1 MDKIGGSSTRA
12 GWRRAPTTATA
23 TATATRSIELFLS
36 PLQIGIHES
45 SKDGVRDEK

>member
-1 MDKIGGSSTRA
+1 MDKISGSSTTA
-12 GWRRAPTTATA
+12 GWRRAPATA
-23 TATATRSIELFLS
+23 TAKGSIELFLS